1 MNFTTAAIINWHGKA
16 ARAMYIVDK
25 VGVRG
30 QLMAKE
36 LEVKNLKRKEME
48 RQSLKLYNTKSKVMV
63 LRVRIA

>member
-16 ARAMYIVDK
+16 ARAVYIVDK

-36 LEVKNLKRKEME
+36 LESTGA
-48 RQSLKLYNTKSKVMV
+48 SLAEHIRPVPTEWG
-63 LRVRIA
+63 